1 MWQTNDDTVHTTS
14 SRTKAPIHILCI
26 QSLTWSLAEKRF
38 SIEGTDPLLLFGFN
52 DAHLRTVEQAF
63 PEASITA
70 RGTTVYVEGD
80 ADAVESVEA
89 VFEELMVLLERN
101 DALAEEDV
109 ETVLA
114 LEQSNSAPAPQ
125 QATAAADADVVL
137 HTPDGETIRPRTPNQ
152 AKLAESA
159 RTNDVVF
166 AIGPAGTGK
175 TYMAVA
181 MAVAALKEHRV
192 KKIVLARPAV
202 EAGEQLGFLPGDFYE
217 KIDPYLQ
224 PLYDALG
231 DMMPHDKLAEYVETN
246 RVEIVPLAYMRG
258 RTMKSAFVILDE
270 AQNAT
275 TGQMKMF
282 LTRLGPNSRT
292 IVTGD
297 VTQTDLK
304 NRRRSGLVQVQHI
317 LEGITGIDF
326 VYLTPKDVVRH
337 RLVRDII
344 AAYEKHEEG

>member
-1 MWQTNDDTVHTTS
+1 MRQGHC
-14 SRTKAPIHILCI
+14 APFRVLIPWFATL
-26 QSLTWSLAEKRF
+26 SLAEKRF
-38 SIEGTDPLLLFGFN
+38 SIQDTDPLLLFGLN

-70 RGTTVYVEGD
+70 RGTTVYVEGPD
-80 ADAVESVEA
+80 DVVSAVDSV
-89 VFEELMVLLERN
+89 FQELMVLLDRN

-114 LEQSNSAPAPQ
+114 LEQSNSEPAPP
-125 QATAAADADVVL
+125 ADPAEADVVL
-137 HTPDGETIRPRTPNQ
+137 HTPDGEAIRPRTPNQ
-152 AKLAESA
+152 ATLVESSRA
-159 RTNDVVF
+159 NDVVF

-231 DMMPHDKLAEYVETN
+231 DMLPHEKLAEYIETN

-317 LEGITGIDF
+317 LDGIQGIDF

>member
-1 MWQTNDDTVHTTS
+1 M
-14 SRTKAPIHILCI
+14 
-26 QSLTWSLAEKRF
+26 AEKRF
-38 SIEGTDPLLLFGFN
+38 SINDTDPLLLFGFN
-52 DAHLRTVEQAF
+52 DLHLRKVEEAF
-63 PEASITA
+63 PDASITA
-70 RGTTVYVEGD
+70 RGTTVYVEGPEDTID
-80 ADAVESVEA
+80 AVEA
-89 VFEELMVLLERN
+89 VFKELMVLLERN

-109 ETVLA
+109 DTVLA
-114 LEQSNSAPAPQ
+114 LEQSDGAPPAAP
-125 QATAAADADVVL
+125 TGPNTVVL
-137 HTPDGETIRPRTPNQ
+137 HTPSGEAIQPRTPNQ
-152 AKLAESA
+152 ARLVEAAQK
-159 RTNDVVF
+159 NDVVF

-181 MAVAALKEHRV
+181 MAVAALREHRV

-231 DMMPHDKLAEYVETN
+231 DMMPHEQLAEYIETN

-275 TGQMKMF
+275 TRQMKMF

-304 NRRRSGLVQVQHI
+304 NRSKSGLVQVQHI
-317 LEGITGIDF
+317 LEGIEGIDF

-337 RLVRDII
+337 RLVREII
-344 AAYEKHEEG
+344 AAYEEHE

>member
-1 MWQTNDDTVHTTS
+1 MRPFRVLIPRFAT
-14 SRTKAPIHILCI
+14 L
-26 QSLTWSLAEKRF
+26 SLAEKRF
-38 SIEGTDPLLLFGFN
+38 SIQDTDPLLLFGFN

-70 RGTTVYVEGD
+70 RGTTVYVEGPEE
-80 ADAVESVEA
+80 VVEA
-89 VFEELMVLLERN
+89 VDAVFQELMVLLERN

-109 ETVLA
+109 KTVLA
-114 LEQSNSAPAPQ
+114 LEQSNSDPAP
-125 QATAAADADVVL
+125 TANTPDADVVL
-137 HTPDGETIRPRTPNQ
+137 HTPDGEAIRPRTPNQ
-152 AKLAESA
+152 AKLVESA

-231 DMMPHDKLAEYVETN
+231 DMMPHDTLAEYIETN

-304 NRRRSGLVQVQHI
+304 DRRRSGLVQVQHI

-326 VYLTPKDVVRH
+326 IYLTPKDVVRH